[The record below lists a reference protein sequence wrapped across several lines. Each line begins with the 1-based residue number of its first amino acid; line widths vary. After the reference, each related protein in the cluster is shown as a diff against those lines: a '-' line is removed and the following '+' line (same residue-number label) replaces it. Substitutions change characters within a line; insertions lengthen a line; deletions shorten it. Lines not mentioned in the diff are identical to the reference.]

1 MSGPVLQVR
10 MGHKRLEDMNVPAAG
25 PSDFGI
31 GRPVR
36 RKEDLRLLTGK
47 GCYSDDYSL
56 PGQLY
61 AAILRSPHAHARVA
75 SIDCSEARAMQGV
88 LGVFTGAEVAAD
100 KLKPISPDYA
110 FLGPVEVQRRL
121 PDVVLQ
127 NRDGSPMYDSP
138 YHLLAQDRVR
148 FVGQAVAMVVADSV
162 ARARD
167 AAEAIEVEYEAL
179 AAVTATPDAVKPGAP
194 RLWDHAPSNICLDA
208 DVGDAAATEAAF
220 SVAAH
225 VVRFET
231 WISRVTGAPM
241 EPRACVGSY
250 DAVTQRYTLYAGS
263 GGSNR
268 MKRESADILGV
279 PQEAVRV
286 LAHDIGGNF
295 GTKNSLYPEFV
306 LVLWASRKI
315 GRPVKWTCE
324 RSEAF
329 VSDYQ
334 GRDLV
339 VKAELALDRDGRFL
353 ALRSTNLSNLGAHAA
368 SIIPLRKGVSILSG
382 LYRVPVC
389 HYHAQAVLSNTP
401 STIPY
406 RSAGRPEAMYVIERL
421 IELAARKTGIDAIE
435 LRRRNLISQHELPY
449 RNPSGVT
456 YDSGDYERSMN
467 IALDIGGWEGFAARR
482 AASKARGLLRG
493 IGLANYIEL
502 TMGFPREWTE
512 ITVNP
517 QGEVEL
523 AIGTLSS
530 GQGHETSF
538 AQCVSEWLGVPFESV
553 RHVQGDTDRIPVG
566 GGSHSGRSMRMGG
579 LVMGRAVQHIIDKGR
594 RIASHLLEAAQADI
608 DFAGGRFIVKG
619 TDRSVGLF
627 ETAAAATVV
636 GEGGGL
642 PEDLRG
648 PLSGQHEEL
657 FTAGGYPYGTQVC
670 EVEIDPETGVVEIV
684 RYAAVDDVGRAINP
698 MILDGQTHGAM
709 VQGAGQILG
718 EQCHYDPESGQLLSG
733 SFMDYPMPRADQ
745 FPFFLTEL
753 MEVPSPSNPLGVR
766 AGGEGGT
773 TPALAAVTNAIVDAL
788 SEFGIEHF
796 EMPATPDRVWRAIRQ
811 GRDQR
816 G

>member
-1 MSGPVLQVR
+1 MKVS
-10 MGHKRLEDMNVPAAG
+10 ATG
-25 PSDFGI
+25 PSGFGI
-31 GRPVR
+31 GQPVR
-36 RKEDLRLLTGK
+36 RKEDLRLLTGQ
-47 GCYSDDYSL
+47 GRYSDDYSL
-56 PGQLY
+56 PGQAY

-75 SIDCSEARAMQGV
+75 SIDTSAACAMPGV
-88 LGVFTGAEVAAD
+88 LGVFTGADVAAD

-110 FLGPVEVQRRL
+110 FLGPVEVQRLL

-127 NRDGSPMYDSP
+127 NRDGSPIYDSP

-162 ARARD
+162 ARAKD
-167 AAEAIEVEYEAL
+167 AAETIVVEYETL
-179 AAVTATPDAVKPGAP
+179 PAVTATPDAVKPDAP
-194 RLWDHAPSNICLDA
+194 RLWDHASSNICLDA
-208 DVGDAAATEAAF
+208 DVGDAAGTDEAF
-220 SVAAH
+220 SRAAH
-225 VVRFET
+225 VVRLET

-241 EPRACVGSY
+241 ESRACLGSY
-250 DAVTQRYTLYAGS
+250 EAATQRYTLYAGS

-306 LVLWASRKI
+306 LALWASRKI

-324 RSEAF
+324 RGEAF

-353 ALRSTNLSNLGAHAA
+353 ALRSTNISNLGAHAA
-368 SIIPLRKGVSILSG
+368 SIVPLRKGVSILSG
-382 LYRVPVC
+382 VYRVPVC
-389 HYHAQAVLSNTP
+389 HYRAQAVLSNTP
-401 STIPY
+401 ATIPY
-406 RSAGRPEAMYVIERL
+406 RSAGRPEAMYVMERL
-421 IELAARKTGIDAIE
+421 IELAASRTGIDAIE

-456 YDSGDYERSMN
+456 YDSGDYGRSMD
-467 IALDIGGWEGFAARR
+467 IALNIGDWKGFPARR
-482 AASKARGLLRG
+482 AASNARGLLRG

-512 ITVNP
+512 ITVKP

-579 LVMGRAVQHIIDKGR
+579 VVMGKAVQHIIDRGK

-627 ETAAAATVV
+627 ETAAAAQ
-636 GEGGGL
+636 EGGDL
-642 PEDLRG
+642 PVELRG
-648 PLSGQHEEL
+648 ALSGQHEES
-657 FTAGGYPYGTQVC
+657 FKTGGFPYGTQVC
-670 EVEIDPETGVVEIV
+670 EVEIDSETGVVAIV
-684 RYAAVDDVGRAINP
+684 RYAAVDDVGRVINP

-718 EQCHYDPESGQLLSG
+718 EQCHYDPESGQPLSG

-753 MEVPSPSNPLGVR
+753 METPSPSNPLGVR

-788 SEFGIEHF
+788 SDLGIEHF
-796 EMPATPDRVWRAIRQ
+796 EMPATPDRVWRAI
-811 GRDQR
+811 QR
-816 G
+816 GRAQSVRPSAR